1 MSVEF
6 QPLSIVS
13 LNPKTTFQHPPQ
25 PPERVSAESP
35 AFDVMTDF
43 NFVKPVTVNRYVPID
58 EALEKMRLAGVRML
72 VVTNDAGE
80 IVGIITANDIMGER
94 PIEMIQERRV
104 PRSEILVEDVMTPQ
118 GNLDAFDM
126 VSVRNAQ
133 VGHILETLSRLHRQ
147 HMLVIEVDKAI
158 DCQRVCGMFSTTQI
172 RKQLNQD
179 GFAEVAPAESLAEV
193 VQNVGQ

>member
-25 PPERVSAESP
+25 PPERVSAEGP

>member
-1 MSVEF
+1 MSLEF

-25 PPERVSAESP
+25 PPERVTEESS

-58 EALEKMRLAGVRML
+58 EALEKMRLAHVRML

-94 PIEMIQERRV
+94 PIEMIQERQV
-104 PRSEILVEDVMTPQ
+104 ARSEILVEDVMTPQ
-118 GNLDAFDM
+118 GKLDAFDM

-133 VGHILETLSRLHRQ
+133 VGHILETLNRLDRQ
-147 HMLVIEVDKAI
+147 HMLVIEMDKAI

-179 GFAEVAPAESLAEV
+179 GFADLAPAGSLADV
-193 VQNVGQ
+193 VQNVGH